1 MARRSGKLESLNMKL
16 ESPKVTAGKSQKEM
30 FEFLTNVKNYEQLMP
45 ENIEKFEAITDDTF
59 HFQLKG
65 MPEIRLRITEVHKPN
80 LVKLGS
86 TSEKFPFSLN
96 IHIAEAGAN
105 QSELFMDFEGKFNA
119 MMSMMIKG
127 PLQKFIN
134 TLSENASKL

>member
-1 MARRSGKLESLNMKL
+1 MKL
-16 ESPKVTAGKSQKEM
+16 ESPRVKAGKSQQEM

-45 ENIEKFEAITDDTF
+45 ENIERFEAINEDTF

-65 MPEIRLRITEVHKPN
+65 MPEIRLKITEINEPN

-96 IHIAEAGAN
+96 VHIDESGAN
-105 QSELFMDFEGKFNA
+105 ERELFMDFEGKFNA